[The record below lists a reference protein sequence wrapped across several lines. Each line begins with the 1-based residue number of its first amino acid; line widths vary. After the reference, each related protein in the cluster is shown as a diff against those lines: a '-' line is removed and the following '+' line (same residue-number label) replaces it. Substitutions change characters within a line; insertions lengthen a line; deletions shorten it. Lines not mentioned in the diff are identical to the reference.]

1 MLRCPVES
9 TFTQPK
15 GNGNANQ
22 NTTGTHTTCSQTAT
36 GTVGDFL
43 NPGEPVPPGMSAD
56 DPAAATFT
64 ATVVLKS

>member
-1 MLRCPVES
+1 
-9 TFTQPK
+9 
-15 GNGNANQ
+15 
-22 NTTGTHTTCSQTAT
+22 
-36 GTVGDFL
+36 VGDFL